1 VAGFA
6 DHAVPTND
14 EALAAFRY
22 HVVQLWRRSLR
33 RRSQKDKTSWERITA
48 LAGRWLPG
56 PRVAHPWPSLRFA
69 IKYPRCGSRMREFR
83 PYGSVR
89 GAP

>member
-1 VAGFA
+1 
-6 DHAVPTND
+6 VPTND

-48 LAGRWLPG
+48 LAGHWLPR
-56 PRVAHPWPSLRFA
+56 PRITQPWPSLRFA
-69 IKYPRCGSRMREFR
+69 VKYPRWEPYAGIPPVRFR
-83 PYGSVR
+83 AG